1 MESHRSSSHEQKI
14 PEMSLE
20 HMERAMQAPGF
31 IARRFG
37 EPCLKILYGLVR
49 GHHSDQTLL
58 SGGKSLEVRKFFRRG
73 QNLADNTKRAKPLI
87 QKCFRVISKK
97 RRVGLRQPIHGL
109 YKMHVCLGNRC
120 WRCSAIL
127 DMLINKIVLIKQSIK
142 GV

>member
-1 MESHRSSSHEQKI
+1 MSSGSGLLTATCSGILVPARMESHRSSSHEQKI

-97 RRVGLRQPIHGL
+97 RRVGLRQRLIASGL
-109 YKMHVCLGNRC
+109 N
-120 WRCSAIL
+120 WPT
-127 DMLINKIVLIKQSIK
+127 
-142 GV
+142 